1 MYTVL
6 IAEDELLVRI
16 GVFNCVPWSKLDMH
30 IVDEVADGMAA
41 WNAYQQYKP
50 DIIITDIRMP
60 EMDGLE
66 LLRRIREV
74 DSMCAII
81 VVTNVE
87 NEETMEELRKLNP
100 VSILLKAVMT
110 RENIVDAVIRARDSI
125 GHSPRNTTVEMD
137 HRDLWNAFLL
147 DKAFD
152 YGVLCQRF
160 AERGSSPEQVKG
172 MVLVHLFLEESD
184 ARRLKYSMVD
194 IVEHR
199 LQETT
204 SFSSVET
211 AGGALLLLKKDVKRT
226 ELEYALKELAWYIDT
241 HFAVKVCFVVQ
252 TACKTQHHL
261 PDYAAQ
267 ALKLTK
273 EPAYFDE
280 PVFLLDGTGRADF
293 HKLRRAAC
301 LLKRFEA
308 LSHQS
313 KYSAAACG
321 VRLEKLLE
329 LLGTGWDAVSKEG
342 AALMNAFG
350 KIAGWEGIHALLN
363 QLTEAAEASV
373 SQMRA
378 HTRPEI
384 LSAIEYIED
393 HLNDDLSIQSVSRIV
408 NYHYAYFSNLFK
420 KEMGMNYS
428 DFVANARINHAKSML
443 STSDCTL
450 QEIADECGFKNVAY
464 FCSKFK
470 HVTGMTPG
478 QWREKT

>member
-125 GHSPRNTTVEMD
+125 DHPPRNTTVEMD

-184 ARRLKYSMVD
+184 ARRL
-194 IVEHR
+194 
-199 LQETT
+199 
-204 SFSSVET
+204 
-211 AGGALLLLKKDVKRT
+211 
-226 ELEYALKELAWYIDT
+226 
-241 HFAVKVCFVVQ
+241 
-252 TACKTQHHL
+252 
-261 PDYAAQ
+261 
-267 ALKLTK
+267 
-273 EPAYFDE
+273 
-280 PVFLLDGTGRADF
+280 
-293 HKLRRAAC
+293 
-301 LLKRFEA
+301 
-308 LSHQS
+308 
-313 KYSAAACG
+313 
-321 VRLEKLLE
+321 
-329 LLGTGWDAVSKEG
+329 
-342 AALMNAFG
+342 
-350 KIAGWEGIHALLN
+350 
-363 QLTEAAEASV
+363 
-373 SQMRA
+373 
-378 HTRPEI
+378 
-384 LSAIEYIED
+384 
-393 HLNDDLSIQSVSRIV
+393 
-408 NYHYAYFSNLFK
+408 
-420 KEMGMNYS
+420 
-428 DFVANARINHAKSML
+428 
-443 STSDCTL
+443 
-450 QEIADECGFKNVAY
+450 
-464 FCSKFK
+464 
-470 HVTGMTPG
+470 
-478 QWREKT
+478 